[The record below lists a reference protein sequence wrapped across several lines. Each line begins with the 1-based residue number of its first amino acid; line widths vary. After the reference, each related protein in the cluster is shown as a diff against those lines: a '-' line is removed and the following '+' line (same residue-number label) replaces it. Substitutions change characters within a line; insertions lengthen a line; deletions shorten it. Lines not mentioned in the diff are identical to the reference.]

1 VINMG
6 TEKKVKTVLWIYK
19 HEILPAQA
27 LLLSEK
33 LGDFKIVMFR
43 DKVPSAEWL
52 LKNVILPREVDIIV
66 IPVLPLSIIAR
77 LFDLSKRYGFE
88 IWWAQMELIHI
99 DYSENCPEFDHKRD
113 IMVPGVNLGGK
124 RIWRH
129 YRFKGFYRV
138 KGIKGIKMELERV

>member
-1 VINMG
+1 MVMVNMG
-6 TEKKVKTVLWIYK
+6 AEKKVKTVLWVSR

-52 LKNVILPREVDIIV
+52 LKNVILPREVDIV
-66 IPVLPLSIIAR
+66 IPVLPLSIIAK

-88 IWWAQMELIHI
+88 IWWAQMELLHN
-99 DYSENCPEFDHKRD
+99 DYSKDCPEFDHKRD
-113 IMVPGVNLGGK
+113 TMVLGVDLGGK

-138 KGIKGIKMELERV
+138 KGIKIELEEV